1 MTTRGPVAADHCIV
15 GEVYWINRTW
25 CLDARSAQMVL
36 IVAGISGQSQH
47 RNEYRSNRVLW
58 DNAYSGVA
66 SVWISETNAVLT
78 SESDF
83 SKSHKNIEIKV
94 FFSFFEGGGG

>member
-1 MTTRGPVAADHCIV
+1 
-15 GEVYWINRTW
+15 
-25 CLDARSAQMVL
+25 MVL

-94 FFSFFEGGGG
+94 FFSFLTCNVLTLLGKCKVY